1 MRTVSS
7 IVALVVMAATPL
19 LTVAA
24 CSKDDGSANRSTTPG
39 PAENAG
45 RKVDETAHDAKEG
58 VKEGAQ
64 TVKEGAQGAA
74 TAAGSAVERAGQK
87 MQGQP

>member
-7 IVALVVMAATPL
+7 IVALVVMAAAPL

-24 CSKDDGSANRSTTPG
+24 CSKDDGRSTSPG

-58 VKEGAQ
+58 AKEGAQ

-74 TAAGSAVERAGQK
+74 TAAGSAVERAGEK
-87 MQGQP
+87 MQGK